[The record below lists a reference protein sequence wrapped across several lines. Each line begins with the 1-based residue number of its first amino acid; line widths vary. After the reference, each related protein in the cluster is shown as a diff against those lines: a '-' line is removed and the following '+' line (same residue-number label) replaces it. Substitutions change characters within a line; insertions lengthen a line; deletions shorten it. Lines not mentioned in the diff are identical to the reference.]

1 VNEILWAVTQATALA
16 SLVLLTATFVLGLLT
31 SGRAVGSVVGRTVL
45 ATVHRTVA
53 LLMTVFIGAHVIT
66 AIAET
71 YVDIGWVSALVP
83 FTSAYERGWIGLGA
97 IAVDLVLAVIITSLL
112 RDRIPIRAWRL
123 IHLTTYALWPIALL
137 HGIGSVTVSTTLTY
151 AVAGICSAAALG
163 AFVVRLTRIP
173 ADTQRRRAVSAH
185 GWRVGVSS

>member
-1 VNEILWAVTQATALA
+1 MNEILWAVTQATALA
-16 SLVLLTATFVLGLLT
+16 SLVLLTGTFVLGLLT
-31 SGRAVGSVVGRTVL
+31 SGRAVGSAGGRTVL
-45 ATVHRTVA
+45 AAVHRTVA

-71 YVDIGWVSALVP
+71 YVDIGWVSAVVP

-97 IAVDLVLAVIITSLL
+97 IAVDLVLAVVITSLL

-151 AVAGICSAAALG
+151 AVAGTCFAAALG
-163 AFVVRLTRIP
+163 ALVIRATRIP
-173 ADTQRRRAVSAH
+173 ADTRRRRAVTAR
-185 GWRVGVSS
+185 GWRVGVS